1 MNGLWFLVAGLK
13 NRVGCGFQ
21 EFEYY
26 LQFKMPKGSGSVA
39 GFPPVIMVLGWSNL
53 MIYYLFFNVFPR
65 FLSIIGKPPD
75 LFR

>member
-1 MNGLWFLVAGLK
+1 VNGLWFLVAGLK

-26 LQFKMPKGSGSVA
+26 LRIKMPKGSGLVA
-39 GFPPVIMVLGWSNL
+39 GNPPVIMVLGWSNL
-53 MIYYLFFNVFPR
+53 MFYCLFFNLFAG